1 MEKIN
6 LLHELKIRDYHSKLD
21 WEKYSFDKIKF
32 PPLYKAFQETYDIA
46 SYNGESSFS
55 FFINSENRGFNFGT
69 YIFEFGDADV
79 GLGNFIHPKDVNR
92 IMKEVLDEENGVDK
106 LILDSQ
112 MLPIGITNF
121 NEFIVVGFGEQNSD
135 KIYIQDETEQTIIEI
150 AENLFEF
157 CRRVSLIPEK
167 RSFFN
172 DFDELYKKWGENYWR
187 KHEQY

>member
-1 MEKIN
+1 
-6 LLHELKIRDYHSKLD
+6 
-21 WEKYSFDKIKF
+21 
-32 PPLYKAFQETYDIA
+32 
-46 SYNGESSFS
+46 
-55 FFINSENRGFNFGT
+55 
-69 YIFEFGDADV
+69 
-79 GLGNFIHPKDVNR
+79 
-92 IMKEVLDEENGVDK
+92 MKEVLDEENGVDK